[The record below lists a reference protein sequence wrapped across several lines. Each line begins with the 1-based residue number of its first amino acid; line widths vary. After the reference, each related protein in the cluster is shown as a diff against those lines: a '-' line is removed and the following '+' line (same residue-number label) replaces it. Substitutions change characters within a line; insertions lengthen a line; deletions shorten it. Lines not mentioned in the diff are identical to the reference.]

1 VAKLEVSK
9 VSAGDVRKRDLA
21 ALLHPATNLAIH
33 EERGPL
39 MIERGKGIYVY
50 DGDGKE
56 YIEGLAGLWCTS
68 LGYGVEELAETAA
81 EQMRK
86 LSFGHLFG
94 SKTHEPAIELAE
106 RIKQMVP
113 IDNGRV
119 FFGNSGSEANDSQVK
134 FVWYYNNAI
143 GRPEKKKIISRRR
156 GYHGVTVASASLT
169 GLPANQR
176 DFDLPIANII
186 FTDCP
191 HHYRDAEP
199 GESEEDFASRLAANL
214 EKLIVDEGPDTVAAF
229 IAEPVM
235 GAGGIVVPPRSY
247 FAKIQAVLDKYDI
260 LFIDDEV
267 ICGFG
272 RTGNPFGAQT
282 FDLRPD
288 TMSLAKA
295 LSSAYLPISAVVI
308 PQFMYEPMVE
318 SSRKIG
324 IFGHGYTYSGHPV
337 SAAVAVRTLELY
349 EERQVFAHAAKVAEH
364 FQARLAALSDHALV
378 GEARGVG
385 LIGGCEMVADQS
397 TGRAFATPGK
407 VGAYCLERCQE
418 HGLIVRNIGDTIAL
432 CPPLVI
438 TESEISELFDR
449 LERALDDTLAWVERG
464 ALRS

>member
-1 VAKLEVSK
+1 MEASEM
-9 VSAGDVRKRDLA
+9 SAGDVRTRDLA
-21 ALLHPATNLAIH
+21 ALLHPATNLALH

-39 MIERGKGIYVY
+39 MIERGEGIHVY
-50 DGDGKE
+50 DNTGKE
-56 YIEGLAGLWCTS
+56 YIEGLAGLWCTA
-68 LGYGVEELAETAA
+68 LGYGVEELAEIAA

-86 LSFGHLFG
+86 LSFAHLFG
-94 SKTHEPAIELAE
+94 SKTHEPAIKLAE
-106 RIKQMVP
+106 RLRQMVP
-113 IDNGRV
+113 IDNARV
-119 FFGNSGSEANDSQVK
+119 FFANSGSEANDSQVK

-176 DFDLPIANII
+176 DFDLPIANIL

-199 GESEEDFASRLAANL
+199 GESEEEFASRLAANL

-235 GAGGIVVPPRSY
+235 GAGGIVVPPRTY
-247 FAKIQAVLDKYDI
+247 FEKIQVVLKKYDI

-272 RTGNPFGAQT
+272 RTGNAFGAQT
-282 FDLRPD
+282 FDMRPD

-295 LSSAYLPISAVVI
+295 LSSAYLPISAVMV
-308 PQFMYEPMVE
+308 PDFMYQPMVE

-349 EERQVFAHAAKVAEH
+349 EERQVFAHAAKVGEH
-364 FQARLAALSDHALV
+364 FQARLAALGDHALV
-378 GEARGVG
+378 GESRGVG
-385 LIGGCEMVADQS
+385 LIGGCEMVADKN
-397 TGRAFATPGK
+397 TGRAFAEPGK
-407 VGAYCLERCQE
+407 VGAYCMNRCHE
-418 HGLIVRNIGDTIAL
+418 HGLIVRNVGDTVAL

-449 LERALDDTLAWVERG
+449 LERAIDDTLAWVDRE
-464 ALRS
+464 ALRG

>member
-1 VAKLEVSK
+1 MEVSK
-9 VSAGDVRKRDLA
+9 VNAGDVRNRDLA
-21 ALLHPATNLAIH
+21 TLLHPVTNLALH

-50 DGDGKE
+50 DSEGKE

-86 LSFGHLFG
+86 LAFGHLFG

-106 RIKQMVP
+106 RLVQMVP
-113 IDNGRV
+113 IEKARV
-119 FFGNSGSEANDSQVK
+119 FFANSGSEANDSQVK
-134 FVWYYNNAI
+134 LVWYYNNAI
-143 GRPEKKKIISRRR
+143 GRPEKKKIISRNRA
-156 GYHGVTVASASLT
+156 YHGVTIASASLT
-169 GLPANQR
+169 RLPANQR

-186 FTDCP
+186 YTDCP
-191 HHYRDAEP
+191 HHYREAEP
-199 GESEEDFASRLAANL
+199 GESEEEFASRLAANL

-235 GAGGIVVPPRSY
+235 GAGGVVVPPRSY
-247 FAKIQAVLDKYDI
+247 FEKIQAVLEKYDV

-272 RTGNPFGAQT
+272 RTGNAFGAQT
-282 FDLRPD
+282 FGMRPD

-308 PQFMYEPMVE
+308 PEFMYEPMVE

-324 IFGHGYTYSGHPV
+324 VFGHGFTYSGHPV
-337 SAAVAVRTLELY
+337 SAAVAVRTLQLY
-349 EERQVFAHAAKVAEH
+349 EERQIFAHAAKVAEY
-364 FQARLAALSDHALV
+364 FQARLAALYDHALV

-385 LIGGCEMVADQS
+385 LIGGCEMVADQG
-397 TGRAFATPGK
+397 TRRAFAPPGK
-407 VGAYCLERCQE
+407 VGAYCMDRCHE
-418 HGLIVRNIGDTIAL
+418 HGLIVRNIGDTIAI

-438 TESEISELFDR
+438 TEPEIGELFDR
-449 LERALDDTLAWVERG
+449 LERALDDTLAWVERES
-464 ALRS
+464 LRG

>member
-1 VAKLEVSK
+1 
-9 VSAGDVRKRDLA
+9 
-21 ALLHPATNLAIH
+21 
-33 EERGPL
+33 
-39 MIERGKGIYVY
+39 
-50 DGDGKE
+50 
-56 YIEGLAGLWCTS
+56 
-68 LGYGVEELAETAA
+68 
-81 EQMRK
+81 
-86 LSFGHLFG
+86 
-94 SKTHEPAIELAE
+94 
-106 RIKQMVP
+106 MVP
-113 IDNGRV
+113 IEKARV
-119 FFGNSGSEANDSQVK
+119 FFANSGSEANDSQVK
-134 FVWYYNNAI
+134 LVWYYNNAI
-143 GRPEKKKIISRRR
+143 GRPEKKKIISRNRA
-156 GYHGVTVASASLT
+156 YHGVTIASGSLT
-169 GLPANQR
+169 RLPANQR

-186 FTDCP
+186 YTDCP
-191 HHYRDAEP
+191 HHYREAEP
-199 GESEEDFASRLAANL
+199 GESEEEFASRLAANL

-235 GAGGIVVPPRSY
+235 GAGGVVIPPRSY
-247 FAKIQAVLDKYDI
+247 FEKIQVVLEKYDV

-272 RTGNPFGAQT
+272 RTGNAFGAQT
-282 FDLRPD
+282 FGMRPD

-308 PQFMYEPMVE
+308 PEFMYEPMVE

-324 IFGHGYTYSGHPV
+324 VFGHGFTYSGHPV
-337 SAAVAVRTLELY
+337 SAAVAVRTLQLY
-349 EERQVFAHAAKVAEH
+349 EERQIFAHAAKVAEH

-418 HGLIVRNIGDTIAL
+418 HQLIVRNIGDTIAL

-449 LERALDDTLAWVERG
+449 LERALDDTLAWVERE
-464 ALRS
+464 ALRG

>member
-1 VAKLEVSK
+1 M
-9 VSAGDVRKRDLA
+9 
-21 ALLHPATNLAIH
+21 TNLALH

-50 DGDGKE
+50 DIEGKE
-56 YIEGLAGLWCTS
+56 YIEGLAGLWCTA

-94 SKTHEPAIELAE
+94 SKTHEPAIALAE
-106 RIKQMVP
+106 RLKQMVP

-156 GYHGVTVASASLT
+156 AYHGVTVASASLT

-176 DFDLPIANII
+176 DFDLPIANFL

-199 GESEEDFASRLAANL
+199 GESEEEFASRLAANL

-235 GAGGIVVPPRSY
+235 GAGGVIVPPRGY
-247 FAKIQAVLDKYDI
+247 FEKIQAVLDKHDI

-272 RTGNPFGAQT
+272 RTGNAFGAQT
-282 FDLRPD
+282 FGLRPD

-308 PQFMYEPMVE
+308 PEFMYQPMVE

-324 IFGHGYTYSGHPV
+324 IFGHGFTYSGHPV

-349 EERQVFAHAAKVAEH
+349 EERQIFAHAAKVAEH

-385 LIGGCEMVADQS
+385 LIGGCEMVADPS
-397 TGRAFATPGK
+397 TGRAFAVPGK
-407 VGAYCLERCQE
+407 VGAYCMGRCQE
-418 HGLIVRNIGDTIAL
+418 HGLVVRNIGDTIAL

-438 TESEISELFDR
+438 TESEIGELFDR
-449 LERALDDTLAWVERG
+449 LERALDDTLAWVERES
-464 ALRS
+464 LRG

>member
-1 VAKLEVSK
+1 MNASD
-9 VSAGDVRKRDLA
+9 ARKRDLA
-21 ALLHPATNLAIH
+21 ALLHPATNLALH
-33 EERGPL
+33 EVRGPL
-39 MIERGKGIYVY
+39 MIERAKGIYVY
-50 DGDGKE
+50 DSDGKE
-56 YIEGLAGLWCTS
+56 YIEGLAGLWCTA

-94 SKTHEPAIELAE
+94 SKTHEPAIALAE
-106 RIKQMVP
+106 RLKQMVP
-113 IDNGRV
+113 IDNARI

-156 GYHGVTVASASLT
+156 GYHGVTVASGSLT

-176 DFDLPIANII
+176 DFDLPIANFL

-199 GESEEDFASRLAANL
+199 GESEEEFASRLAANL

-235 GAGGIVVPPRSY
+235 GAGGVIVPPRGY
-247 FAKIQAVLDKYDI
+247 FEKIQAVLDKHDI

-272 RTGNPFGAQT
+272 RTGNAFGAQT
-282 FDLRPD
+282 FGLRPD

-295 LSSAYLPISAVVI
+295 LSSAYLPISAVVV
-308 PQFMYEPMVE
+308 PQFIYEPMVE

-324 IFGHGYTYSGHPV
+324 VFGHGFTYGGHPV

-349 EERQVFAHAAKVAEH
+349 EERQIFAHAAKVAEH

-397 TGRAFATPGK
+397 TGRAFAVPGK
-407 VGAYCLERCQE
+407 VGAYCMDRCQE
-418 HGLIVRNIGDTIAL
+418 HGLVVRNIGDTIAL

-438 TESEISELFDR
+438 TESEIGELFDR
-449 LERALDDTLAWVERG
+449 LERALDDTLAWVERE
-464 ALRS
+464 ALRG

>member
-1 VAKLEVSK
+1 MNTSDA
-9 VSAGDVRKRDLA
+9 RKRDLA
-21 ALLHPATNLAIH
+21 ALLHPVTNLALH
-33 EERGPL
+33 EVRGPL

-50 DGDGKE
+50 DSDGKE
-56 YIEGLAGLWCTS
+56 YIEGLAGLWCTA

-81 EQMRK
+81 EQMHK

-94 SKTHEPAIELAE
+94 SKTHEPAIALAE
-106 RIKQMVP
+106 RLKQMVP

-156 GYHGVTVASASLT
+156 GYHGVTVASGSLT

-176 DFDLPIANII
+176 DFDLPIANFL

-199 GESEEDFASRLAANL
+199 GESEEEFASRLAANL

-235 GAGGIVVPPRSY
+235 GAGGVIVPPRGY
-247 FAKIQAVLDKYDI
+247 FEKIQAVLDKYDI

-272 RTGNPFGAQT
+272 RTGNAFGAQT
-282 FDLRPD
+282 FGLRPD

-308 PQFMYEPMVE
+308 PEFMYQPMIE

-324 IFGHGYTYSGHPV
+324 IFGHGFTYSGHPV

-349 EERQVFAHAAKVAEH
+349 EERQIFAHAAKVAEH

-385 LIGGCEMVADQS
+385 LIGGCEMVADPS
-397 TGRAFATPGK
+397 TGRAFAVPGK
-407 VGAYCLERCQE
+407 VGAYCMGRCQE
-418 HGLIVRNIGDTIAL
+418 HGLVVRNIGDTIAL

-438 TESEISELFDR
+438 TESEIGELFDR
-449 LERALDDTLAWVERG
+449 LERALDDTLAWVERE
-464 ALRS
+464 ALRG

>member
-1 VAKLEVSK
+1 VSK
-9 VSAGDVRKRDLA
+9 VSASDVKKRDLA
-21 ALLHPATNLAIH
+21 ALLHPVTNLALH

-39 MIERGKGIYVY
+39 MIERGQGIYVY
-50 DGDGKE
+50 DSDGKE
-56 YIEGLAGLWCTS
+56 YIEGLAGLWCTA

-106 RIKQMVP
+106 RVKQMVP
-113 IDNGRV
+113 IEKSRV
-119 FFGNSGSEANDSQVK
+119 FFANSGSEANDSQIK
-134 FVWYYNNAI
+134 LVWYYNNAI
-143 GRPEKKKIISRRR
+143 GRPKKKKIISRNRA
-156 GYHGVTVASASLT
+156 YHGVTIASGSLT
-169 GLPANQR
+169 RLPANQR

-186 FTDCP
+186 YTDCP

-199 GESEEDFASRLAANL
+199 GESEEEFASRLAANL
-214 EKLIVDEGPDTVAAF
+214 EQLIVDEGPDTVAAF

-235 GAGGIVVPPRSY
+235 GAGGVIVPPRTY
-247 FAKIQAVLDKYDI
+247 FEKIQAVLQKHDV

-282 FDLRPD
+282 FDMQPD

-308 PQFMYEPMVE
+308 SEFIYEPMIE

-324 IFGHGYTYSGHPV
+324 VFGHGFTYSGHPV

-364 FQARLAALSDHALV
+364 FQARLAALSGHALV

-385 LIGGCEMVADQS
+385 LIGGCEMVADQGS
-397 TGRAFATPGK
+397 GRAFATPGK
-407 VGAYCLERCQE
+407 VGGYCMDRCQE
-418 HGLIVRNIGDTIAL
+418 HGLVVRNIGDTIAI

-438 TESEISELFDR
+438 TESEIGELFDR
-449 LERALDDTLAWVERG
+449 LERALDDTLTWVEREG
-464 ALRS
+464 LRS

>member
-1 VAKLEVSK
+1 M
-9 VSAGDVRKRDLA
+9 SAGDVRTRDLA
-21 ALLHPATNLAIH
+21 ALLHPATNLALH

-39 MIERGKGIYVY
+39 MIERGEGIHVY
-50 DGDGKE
+50 DNTGKE
-56 YIEGLAGLWCTS
+56 YIEGLAGLWCTA

-81 EQMRK
+81 EQIRK
-86 LSFGHLFG
+86 LSFAHLFG
-94 SKTHEPAIELAE
+94 SKTHEPAIQLAE
-106 RIKQMVP
+106 RLRQMVP
-113 IDNGRV
+113 IDNARV
-119 FFGNSGSEANDSQVK
+119 FFANSGSEANDSQVK

-176 DFDLPIANII
+176 DFDLPIANIL
-186 FTDCP
+186 FTDSP

-199 GESEEDFASRLAANL
+199 GESEEEFASRLAANL

-247 FAKIQAVLDKYDI
+247 FEKIQVVLNKYDI

-272 RTGNPFGAQT
+272 RTGNAFGAQT
-282 FDLRPD
+282 FDMRPD

-308 PQFMYEPMVE
+308 PDFMYQPMVE

-349 EERQVFAHAAKVAEH
+349 EERQVFAHAAKVGEH
-364 FQARLAALSDHALV
+364 FQARLAALGDHALV
-378 GEARGVG
+378 GESRGVG
-385 LIGGCEMVADQS
+385 LIGGCEMVADKK
-397 TGRAFATPGK
+397 TGRAFAEPGK
-407 VGAYCLERCQE
+407 VGAYCMNRCHE
-418 HGLIVRNIGDTIAL
+418 HGLIVRNIGDTVAL
-432 CPPLVI
+432 CPPLII

-449 LERALDDTLAWVERG
+449 LERAIDDTLAWVDRE
-464 ALRS
+464 ALRG

>member
-1 VAKLEVSK
+1 MEVGE
-9 VSAGDVRKRDLA
+9 VNAGDAKQRDLA
-21 ALLHPATNLAIH
+21 ALLHPATNLALH
-33 EERGPL
+33 KERGPL

-50 DGDGKE
+50 DSDGKE
-56 YIEGLAGLWCTS
+56 YIEGLAGLWCTA
-68 LGYGVEELAETAA
+68 LGYGVEELAEVAA

-94 SKTHEPAIELAE
+94 GKTHEPAIELAE
-106 RIKQMVP
+106 RLVQMVP
-113 IDNGRV
+113 IENARI

-143 GRPEKKKIISRRR
+143 GRPERKKIISRRR
-156 GYHGVTVASASLT
+156 AYHGVTVASASLT
-169 GLPANQR
+169 GLPANHR
-176 DFDLPIANII
+176 DFDLPIANILH
-186 FTDCP
+186 TDCP
-191 HHYRDAEP
+191 HHYRDAQP
-199 GESEEDFASRLAANL
+199 GESEEEFASRLAANL
-214 EKLIVDEGPDTVAAF
+214 EKMIVDEGPDSVAAF

-235 GAGGIVVPPRSY
+235 GAGGVVVPPRTY
-247 FAKIQAVLDKYDI
+247 FEKIQAVLQKYDI

-272 RTGNPFGAQT
+272 RTGNAFGAQT
-282 FDLRPD
+282 YGFQPD

-308 PQFMYEPMVE
+308 PDFIYEPMVE

-324 IFGHGYTYSGHPV
+324 IFGHGFTYSGHPV
-337 SAAVAVRTLELY
+337 AAAVAVRTLEIY
-349 EERQVFAHAAKVAEH
+349 EERQIFSHVAKVAEH

-385 LIGGCEMVADQS
+385 LIGGCELVANRG
-397 TGRAFATPGK
+397 TRRAFATPGK
-407 VGAYCLERCQE
+407 VGTYGMERCHQ

-449 LERALDDTLAWVERG
+449 LERALDDTLVWVEREG
-464 ALRS
+464 LRA

>member
-1 VAKLEVSK
+1 
-9 VSAGDVRKRDLA
+9 
-21 ALLHPATNLAIH
+21 
-33 EERGPL
+33 
-39 MIERGKGIYVY
+39 
-50 DGDGKE
+50 
-56 YIEGLAGLWCTS
+56 
-68 LGYGVEELAETAA
+68 
-81 EQMRK
+81 
-86 LSFGHLFG
+86 
-94 SKTHEPAIELAE
+94 
-106 RIKQMVP
+106 MVP
-113 IDNGRV
+113 IDNARI

-156 GYHGVTVASASLT
+156 GYHGVTVASGSLT

-176 DFDLPIANII
+176 DFDLPIANFL

-199 GESEEDFASRLAANL
+199 GESEEEFASRLAANL
-214 EKLIVDEGPDTVAAF
+214 DKLIVDEGPDTVAAF

-235 GAGGIVVPPRSY
+235 GAGGVVVPPRSY
-247 FAKIQAVLDKYDI
+247 FEKIQAVLDKYDI

-272 RTGNPFGAQT
+272 RTGNAFGAQT
-282 FDLRPD
+282 FGLRPD

-295 LSSAYLPISAVVI
+295 LSSAYLPISAVVV
-308 PQFMYEPMVE
+308 PQFIYEPMVE

-324 IFGHGYTYSGHPV
+324 VFGHGFTYGGHPV

-349 EERQVFAHAAKVAEH
+349 EERQIFAHAAKVAEH

-397 TGRAFATPGK
+397 TGRAFAVPGK
-407 VGAYCLERCQE
+407 VGAYCMDRCQE
-418 HGLIVRNIGDTIAL
+418 HGLVVRNIGDTIAL

-438 TESEISELFDR
+438 TESEIGELFDR
-449 LERALDDTLAWVERG
+449 LERALDDTLAWVERES
-464 ALRS
+464 LRG

>member
-1 VAKLEVSK
+1 VSEVN
-9 VSAGDVRKRDLA
+9 AGDARKRDLA
-21 ALLHPATNLAIH
+21 ALLHPATNLALH

-39 MIERGKGIYVY
+39 LIERGKGIYVY
-50 DGDGKE
+50 DSNGKE
-56 YIEGLAGLWCTS
+56 YIEGLAGLWCTA

-94 SKTHEPAIELAE
+94 GKTHEPAIELAE
-106 RIKQMVP
+106 RLKRMVP
-113 IDNGRV
+113 IDDARV

-134 FVWYYNNAI
+134 LVWYYNNAI

-156 GYHGVTVASASLT
+156 AYHGVTVASGSLT
-169 GLPANQR
+169 GLPANHR
-176 DFDLPIANII
+176 DFDLPIANIV

-191 HHYRDAEP
+191 HHYREAEP

-214 EKLIVDEGPDTVAAF
+214 EQLIVEEGPDTVAAF

-247 FAKIQAVLDKYDI
+247 FEKVQAVLDEHDI

-272 RTGNPFGAQT
+272 RTGNAFGAQT
-282 FDLRPD
+282 FGLRPD

-308 PQFMYEPMVE
+308 PDFMYQPMVE

-324 IFGHGYTYSGHPV
+324 VFGHGFTYSGHPV
-337 SAAVAVRTLELY
+337 CAAVAVRTLELY
-349 EERQVFAHAAKVAEH
+349 EERQIFAHAAKVAGH

-385 LIGGCEMVADQS
+385 LIGGCEMVADPS

-407 VGAYCLERCQE
+407 VGAHCLDRCHE
-418 HGLIVRNIGDTIAL
+418 HGLVVRNIGDTIAL

-449 LERALDDTLAWVERG
+449 LERALDDTLAWVEREG
-464 ALRS
+464 LRD

>member
-1 VAKLEVSK
+1 VSEVN
-9 VSAGDVRKRDLA
+9 AGDAKKRDLA
-21 ALLHPATNLAIH
+21 ALLHPVTNLAIH

-39 MIERGKGIYVY
+39 LIERGKGIYVY
-50 DGDGKE
+50 DSNGKE
-56 YIEGLAGLWCTS
+56 YIEGMAGLWCTA
-68 LGYGVEELAETAA
+68 LGYGVEELAEAAA

-94 SKTHEPAIELAE
+94 SKTHEPAIALAE
-106 RIKQMVP
+106 RVKKLVP
-113 IDNGRV
+113 IDNARV

-143 GRPEKKKIISRRR
+143 GRRKKKKIISRRR
-156 GYHGVTVASASLT
+156 AYHGVTVASASLT
-169 GLPANQR
+169 CLPANQL
-176 DFDLPIANII
+176 DFDLPIPNILY
-186 FTDCP
+186 TDCP

-199 GESEEDFASRLAANL
+199 GESEEEFASRLAANL

-235 GAGGIVVPPRSY
+235 GAGGVVVPPRSY
-247 FAKIQAVLDKYDI
+247 FEKIQAVLQKYDI

-272 RTGNPFGAQT
+272 RTGNAFGAQT
-282 FDLRPD
+282 FHIRPD

-308 PQFMYEPMVE
+308 PEFIYQPMVE

-324 IFGHGYTYSGHPV
+324 VFGHGFTYSGHPV
-337 SAAVAVRTLELY
+337 CAAVAVRTLELY

-364 FQARLAALSDHALV
+364 FQARLAALADHALV

-385 LIGGCEMVADQS
+385 LIAGCELVADRS
-397 TGRAFATPGK
+397 TRRAFAPPGK
-407 VGAYCLERCQE
+407 VGGYCLDRCHE
-418 HGLIVRNIGDTIAL
+418 HGLVVRNIGDTIAL

-438 TESEISELFDR
+438 TESEIGELFDR
-449 LERALDDTLAWVERG
+449 LERALDDTLIWVEREG
-464 ALRS
+464 LRG

>member
-1 VAKLEVSK
+1 MNASD
-9 VSAGDVRKRDLA
+9 ARKRDLA
-21 ALLHPATNLAIH
+21 TLLHPATNLALH

-50 DGDGKE
+50 DSDGKE
-56 YIEGLAGLWCTS
+56 YIEGLAGLWCTA

-94 SKTHEPAIELAE
+94 GKTHEPAIELAE
-106 RIKQMVP
+106 RLKQMVP
-113 IDNGRV
+113 IDNARI

-143 GRPEKKKIISRRR
+143 GRPEKKKIISRKRA
-156 GYHGVTVASASLT
+156 YHGVTVASGSLT

-176 DFDLPIANII
+176 DFDLPIANVL

-191 HHYRDAEP
+191 HHYRNAEP
-199 GESEEDFASRLAANL
+199 GESEEEFASRLAANL
-214 EKLIVDEGPDTVAAF
+214 EQLIVDEGPDTVAAF

-235 GAGGIVVPPRSY
+235 GAGGIVVPPRTY
-247 FAKIQAVLDKYDI
+247 FEKVQVVLDRYDI

-272 RTGNPFGAQT
+272 RTGNVFGAQT
-282 FDLRPD
+282 FGLRPD

-308 PQFMYEPMVE
+308 PEFIYESMVE

-324 IFGHGYTYSGHPV
+324 IFGHGFTYGGHPV

-349 EERQVFAHAAKVAEH
+349 EERQIFAHAAKVAEH
-364 FQARLAALSDHALV
+364 FQARLGALSDHALI
-378 GEARGVG
+378 GETRGVG
-385 LIGGCEMVADQS
+385 LIGGCEMVADPP
-397 TGRAFATPGK
+397 TGRAFAMPGK
-407 VGAYCLERCQE
+407 VGAYCMDRCQE
-418 HGLIVRNIGDTIAL
+418 HGLVVRNIGDTIAL

-438 TESEISELFDR
+438 TESEIGELFDR
-449 LERALDDTLAWVERG
+449 LERALDDTLAWVERE
-464 ALRS
+464 ALRG

>member
-1 VAKLEVSK
+1 M
-9 VSAGDVRKRDLA
+9 
-21 ALLHPATNLAIH
+21 TNLALH

-50 DGDGKE
+50 DIEGKE
-56 YIEGLAGLWCTS
+56 YIEGLAGLWCTA

-94 SKTHEPAIELAE
+94 SKTHEPAIALAE
-106 RIKQMVP
+106 RLKQMVP

-156 GYHGVTVASASLT
+156 AYHGVTVASASLT

-176 DFDLPIANII
+176 DFDLPIANFL

-199 GESEEDFASRLAANL
+199 GESEEEFASRLAANL

-235 GAGGIVVPPRSY
+235 GAGGVIVPPRGY
-247 FAKIQAVLDKYDI
+247 FEKIQAVLDKHDI

-272 RTGNPFGAQT
+272 RTGNAFGAQT
-282 FDLRPD
+282 FGLRPD

-308 PQFMYEPMVE
+308 PEFMYQPMVE

-349 EERQVFAHAAKVAEH
+349 EERQIFAHAAKVAEH

-385 LIGGCEMVADQS
+385 LIGGCEMVADPS
-397 TGRAFATPGK
+397 TGRAFAVPGK
-407 VGAYCLERCQE
+407 VGAYCMGRCQE
-418 HGLIVRNIGDTIAL
+418 HGLVVRNIGDTIAL

-438 TESEISELFDR
+438 TESEIGELFDR
-449 LERALDDTLAWVERG
+449 LERALDDTLAWVERES
-464 ALRS
+464 LRG